1 MMNNGGI
8 TKISFFQRTSN
19 KIAKAFSV
27 LKNYLKSFSSIY
39 GVVVLVIAIMSV
51 ILFLSFGTISRTVNK
66 DYMESTIQQSGNNVC
81 MFVEGALYQHMLEN
95 DRTALRNTLDLINK
109 MPGIEDVNMYDDQDN
124 LVHSSFLDGS
134 VTHSNPN
141 CKDCHGNI
149 DEMFPRKEKSFKIIN
164 VDSKCEMSQKDYSHR
179 LLLIKSPILNEKS
192 CYTADC
198 HAHQESDEVLGS
210 LVIRIPLKELDV
222 NFNKSIML
230 TVLITLFLVIFFVF
244 FTRIKIKNPLNA
256 ILKASEAVSKGDKS
270 TRLEIK
276 SHQLNDMKMVSTAFN
291 EMLDSLQSATN
302 ELKDWSQQLEY
313 KVQQKSE
320 ELSEMQNE
328 LIHIERIA
336 SLGKLSSSVAHEIN
350 NPLSGVLTYTKL
362 VHKQIRKLDFDDAE
376 KMPMLK
382 YLRLIEEETKRCGD
396 IVKGL
401 LDFSRKDHLD
411 DGINHLHKILNEAY
425 TLMDHQMKI
434 ANIHF
439 STDFAAGRDLIQC
452 SENQIKQAC
461 VAILM
466 NASEAVS
473 ENGEILMKTSNPDED
488 YIKLEIRDNGV
499 GIDPEDIP
507 HIFEPFYSAKEK
519 ARGIGLGLAI
529 VHGIVQSHNGKIEV
543 ESELGKGTTISII
556 LPLIKDQLK

>member
-1 MMNNGGI
+1 MPLRKPNN
-8 TKISFFQRTSN
+8 K
-19 KIAKAFSV
+19 KKVKSV
-27 LKNYLKSFSSIY
+27 LKDYLRSFSSIY
-39 GVVVLVIAIMSV
+39 GLVVLVIAILSV
-51 ILFLSFGTISRTVNK
+51 VLFLSFGTISRTINK
-66 DYMESTIQQSGNNVC
+66 EYMESTIQQSGNNVC

-95 DRTALRNTLDLINK
+95 DRTALRNTLDIINK

-124 LVHSSFLDGS
+124 LVHSSFPDD
-134 VTHSNPN
+134 TIAHSNPN
-141 CKDCHGNI
+141 CTACHLNI
-149 DEMFPRKEKSFKIIN
+149 NEMFPRKEKSFKIIN
-164 VDSKCEMSQKDYSHR
+164 IDSKCEMSQKDYSYR
-179 LLLIKSPILNEKS
+179 LLLIRSPILNEKS
-192 CYTADC
+192 CYTGAC
-198 HAHQESDEVLGS
+198 HAHSESDEVLGS

-222 NFNKSIML
+222 NFNKSIILAVL
-230 TVLITLFLVIFFVF
+230 TTLLLVTFFLF
-244 FTRIKIKNPLNA
+244 FTRKKIKNPLNE
-256 ILKASEAVSKGDKS
+256 IIKASEAVSKGDKS

-276 SHQLNDMKMVSTAFN
+276 SHQLNDMRMVSTAFN
-291 EMLDSLQSATN
+291 EMLDNLQAATN
-302 ELKDWSQQLEY
+302 ELQNWSQQLEH

-362 VHKQIRKLDFDDAE
+362 VHKQLRKLKFDDTE

-382 YLRLIEEETKRCGD
+382 YLKLIEEETKRCGD

-439 STDFAAGRDLIQC
+439 HTDFTASRDLIHC

-466 NASEAVS
+466 NASEAVF

-488 YIKLEIRDNGV
+488 HIKLEIRDNGV
-499 GIDPEDIP
+499 GIDPDDIP

-519 ARGIGLGLAI
+519 ARGIGLALAI

-543 ESELGKGTTISII
+543 DSELGKGTTISII
-556 LPLIKDQLK
+556 LPLTKNQKK